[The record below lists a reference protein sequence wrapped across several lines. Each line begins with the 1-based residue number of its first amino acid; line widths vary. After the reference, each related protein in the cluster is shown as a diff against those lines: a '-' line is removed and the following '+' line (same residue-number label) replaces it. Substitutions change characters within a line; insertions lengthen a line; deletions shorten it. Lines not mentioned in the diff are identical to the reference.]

1 MSMIVKLEY
10 LIRRRKMKNNKSIG
24 NRRKKELDKEIT
36 EDKLTFK
43 RDKKKVAKNR
53 RKEILGAIEESIL
66 LGIDSEKL

>member
-10 LIRRRKMKNNKSIG
+10 LIRRRKMKKNKSIG

>member
-10 LIRRRKMKNNKSIG
+10 LIRRRKMKKNKSTG

>member
-1 MSMIVKLEY
+1 
-10 LIRRRKMKNNKSIG
+10 MKKNKSTG